1 MQERTNKNCDQEKQT
16 ITGTDLQKPG
26 YYSFPAKRHSV
37 MGKSLGVISIV
48 LSIISI
54 ICFLLVLFEFLFEPS
69 LFDMLDDVNNNP
81 HSDIIIIKLIDL
93 FVYLM
98 VFGIVLF
105 PGIALTFA
113 VIARAN
119 GYKNR
124 ISMTSLILGAVTI
137 GFLIITIIT
146 ACILFVVGMRGF

>member
-1 MQERTNKNCDQEKQT
+1 
-16 ITGTDLQKPG
+16 
-26 YYSFPAKRHSV
+26 
-37 MGKSLGVISIV
+37 
-48 LSIISI
+48 
-54 ICFLLVLFEFLFEPS
+54 
-69 LFDMLDDVNNNP
+69 MLDDVNNNP